1 MNYNEAVQ
9 YLYNLT
15 KHGIKLGLENIG
27 RLSDL
32 LGSPQKG
39 FKSIHIAGT
48 NGKGSTAFIIASIL
62 QSSGY
67 RVGLFTSPHLV
78 RFTERIRV
86 NNREIPEH
94 RVVELTGLIRK
105 MVDARAD
112 LRPTFFEFITAMA
125 FLYFSQEGVDYAV
138 VETGMGGRFDATNIL
153 QPRITVITPIDYDH
167 MEFLGNSISRIAF
180 EKAGIIKK
188 SVPVVIGKQQTEAL
202 EILLETAGEKKAE
215 AYIAGRDFVW
225 RLRELYLDGTLFD
238 YISGRTELRQIK
250 IPLTGAH
257 QAENA
262 SLAIKTVDLL
272 LGGIRGREGLIKD
285 ALGGIRWAG
294 RFEIR
299 YHRGIPFILDGA
311 HNPRAMNSL
320 FETITELR
328 RHNGFPF
335 RKLTTLVGI
344 MSDKDAEKI
353 MLPVLKHSDRVIV
366 TSPSYTRAMG
376 PEGLFNLSLGM
387 KKKMNLRTPL
397 ILSSS
402 LKEAID
408 IATGTCSRD
417 EVLLITGS
425 FYTVGDASALMGEE
439 EKMKH
444 LCESN

>member
-62 QSSGY
+62 QNSGY

-78 RFTERIRV
+78 RFTERIRI

-112 LRPTFFEFITAMA
+112 LHPTFFEFITAMA
-125 FLYFSQEGVDYAV
+125 FLYFSEEGVDYAV

-215 AYIAGRDFVW
+215 AHIAGRDFVW
-225 RLRELYLDGTLFD
+225 RLRELNLDGTLFD
-238 YISGRTELRQIK
+238 YISGRTELSQIK

-299 YHRGIPFILDGA
+299 YHRGIPFILVGA

-328 RHNGFPF
+328 RHNRFPF

-387 KKKMNLRTPL
+387 KEKMNLRTPL

-439 EKMKH
+439 EKMKY